1 MIPRGLSSLTDETD
15 ALYPSSVT
23 ERDLCSSGYRYTFMR
38 AHNAGREKRKR
49 VKMSI
54 CPLRAASF
62 TGSWTDKHR
71 DLGNGRSDLA
81 QKKKTASDFESRKWD
96 KEGL

>member
-1 MIPRGLSSLTDETD
+1 MILRGLSSLTDETD
-15 ALYPSSVT
+15 ALHPSSVT

-38 AHNAGREKRKR
+38 AHNTGREKRKR

-54 CPLRAASF
+54 CPLRAASL
-62 TGSWTDKHR
+62 TGLWTDKHR